1 MQTYV
6 QHAVLF
12 AALVA
17 IGVSGAASAQSL
29 SETERNREV
38 VTTFHELMNRGEW
51 KQAADLFAPDVRH
64 HISWR
69 GVGKDEVIV
78 SGRATLADN
87 TEDIFR
93 TFPDWKMEIVSMV
106 ADGDSVVVRCRVS
119 GTHLGVGTKRV
130 NGGFLVGVQ
139 PTGKR
144 FQVQQM
150 HWYVLRDGKITD
162 HFANRDD
169 LGMTQQ
175 LGLLP
180 LPPAAGQ

>member
-1 MQTYV
+1 MQKHMQY
-6 QHAVLF
+6 AALL

-17 IGVSGAASAQSL
+17 IGVSSAESAKSS
-29 SETERNREV
+29 SETERNRQV
-38 VTTFHELMNRGEW
+38 VTAYHELMNRGEW
-51 KQAADLFAPDVRH
+51 RQAADLFASDVRH

-69 GVGKDEVIV
+69 GVDKDEVIV
-78 SGRATLADN
+78 SGRTTLMEN
-87 TEDIFR
+87 MEDIFQ

-119 GTHLGVGTKRV
+119 GTHRGMGTKRV

-162 HFANRDD
+162 HFASRDD

-180 LPPAAGQ
+180 LPPPANQ

>member
-6 QHAVLF
+6 QHAMLAVL
-12 AALVA
+12 LA
-17 IGVSGAASAQSL
+17 IGVPDTASAQS
-29 SETERNREV
+29 SPEVERNRGV

-51 KQAADLFAPDVRH
+51 QQAAELFAPDVRH

-69 GVGKDEVIV
+69 GDGKEEVIV
-78 SGRATLADN
+78 SGRTTLADN
-87 TEDIFR
+87 LKDIFG

-119 GTHLGVGTKRV
+119 GTHRGMGTKRV
-130 NGGFLVGVQ
+130 NGGFLAGVQ

-144 FQVQQM
+144 FQVQHM
-150 HWYVLRDGKITD
+150 HWYILRDGMITD
-162 HFANRDD
+162 HFASRDD

-180 LPPAAGQ
+180 LPPAARQ